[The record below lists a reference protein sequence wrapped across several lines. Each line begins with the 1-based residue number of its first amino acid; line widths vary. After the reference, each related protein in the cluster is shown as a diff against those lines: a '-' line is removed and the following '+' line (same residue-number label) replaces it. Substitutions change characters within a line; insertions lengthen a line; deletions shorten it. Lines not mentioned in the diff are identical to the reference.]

1 MVLLRAT
8 PRCYIKITRSNYAKE
23 QREMSA
29 VDIFTPHSIVADL
42 LPRGV
47 GGVHH
52 LCSTSMGCVHADGA
66 KAVAVCVDSIIHLLH
81 ESRISKDARSPQC
94 AGCKEVVHGEE
105 RGRAWAVLCWCFSSH
120 DERDVMQRIR
130 RLRGE
135 TGGTGCH
142 AEKKGQSENEV
153 DEPGGE
159 KK

>member
-8 PRCYIKITRSNYAKE
+8 PRCYVKITGSNHAKE
-23 QREMSA
+23 QHEMSA
-29 VDIFTPHSIVADL
+29 INVFTPHSVVADL

-47 GGVHH
+47 AEFTNIYWMR
-52 LCSTSMGCVHADGA
+52 SR
-66 KAVAVCVDSIIHLLH
+66 DSIIHLLH

-105 RGRAWAVLCWCFSSH
+105 RGRAWAVFCWCFSSP

-130 RLRGE
+130 RLQGE

-153 DEPGGE
+153 DEPGGG
-159 KK
+159 KSGKLRGS